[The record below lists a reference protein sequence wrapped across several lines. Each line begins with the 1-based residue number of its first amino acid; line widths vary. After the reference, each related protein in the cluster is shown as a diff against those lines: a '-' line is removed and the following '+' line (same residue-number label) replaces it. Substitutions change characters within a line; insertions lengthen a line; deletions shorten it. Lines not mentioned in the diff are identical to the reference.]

1 MVKIGHYEVRQ
12 DYLYYDNYIWI
23 DRISDNELLIGIS
36 DYAQQMLKDITSI
49 MPPSNGQRFVSGS
62 ELLSIESISREFS
75 LKSPVSCV
83 IQEINQSIVTSPDSL
98 NKTPFDSWIVRVEVL
113 DLGDMDKLIDGEE
126 MADNILDEVGME
138 NRATDSSTSDFDD
151 DEDFDYESEF
161 SIDSGESYDFY
172 QDEYSSKSN
181 DEETLEEFE
190 EDW

>member
-1 MVKIGHYEVRQ
+1 
-12 DYLYYDNYIWI
+12 
-23 DRISDNELLIGIS
+23 
-36 DYAQQMLKDITSI
+36 
-49 MPPSNGQRFVSGS
+49 
-62 ELLSIESISREFS
+62 
-75 LKSPVSCV
+75 
-83 IQEINQSIVTSPDSL
+83 L

>member
-12 DYLYYDNYIWI
+12 DYQYYDNYIWV

-36 DYAQQMLKDITSI
+36 DYAQQTLKDITSI
-49 MPPSNGQRFVSGS
+49 FPPSNGQRFISGS

-83 IQEINQSIVTSPDSL
+83 IQEVNHSVVSSPDIL
-98 NKTPFDSWIVRVEVL
+98 NATPFDSWIVRVEVL
-113 DLGDMDKLIDGEE
+113 DLGDLDKLIDGED

-138 NRATDSSTSDFDD
+138 SRASDSGSGDLDEI
-151 DEDFDYESEF
+151 EDFDYESEF

-172 QDEYSSKSN
+172 KDENSTQSN
-181 DEETLEEFE
+181 TEDFE
-190 EDW
+190 DDW